1 MKKKYKI
8 ILISLAIVCAIYFIG
23 SGFLVRSDVGL
34 VDYVVSPNE
43 DEITIRVGVISSVG
57 YTRKIKNISKD
68 PEKIKLKCYSA
79 FGGINGAIGAKN
91 RFVIPLSPECEEIYL
106 YTFGKYMLVL
116 QKDLETGEWQM
127 IR

>member
-8 ILISLAIVCAIYFIG
+8 ILICLVTVCSIYFIG

-34 VDYVVSPNE
+34 LDYVVSPSE

-57 YTRKIKNISKD
+57 YTRRIKNISND

-79 FGGINGAIGAKN
+79 FGGINGAIGEKN
-91 RFVIPLSPECEEIYL
+91 RFDIPLSPECEEIYL
-106 YTFGKYMLVL
+106 YTLGKYMLVL
-116 QKDLETGEWQM
+116 QKNLETGEWQM
-127 IR
+127 TR

>member
-1 MKKKYKI
+1 MKTI
-8 ILISLAIVCAIYFIG
+8 IKNLCAIYFIG

-43 DEITIRVGVISSVG
+43 DEITIRVGVISSAG
-57 YTRKIKNISKD
+57 HTRQIKNISKD

-79 FGGINGAIGAKN
+79 FGEINGAIGAMN